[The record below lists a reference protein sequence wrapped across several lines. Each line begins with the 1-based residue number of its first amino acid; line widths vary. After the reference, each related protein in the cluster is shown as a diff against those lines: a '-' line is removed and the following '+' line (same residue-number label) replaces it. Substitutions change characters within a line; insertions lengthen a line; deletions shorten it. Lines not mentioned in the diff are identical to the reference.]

1 MSWDKYFLDLCDVV
15 ATNSKC
21 MSRKIG
27 AVVATKDHSIVSTG
41 YNGPPRGVQHC
52 DKRFHPADY
61 MHKGGCPRRK
71 MGFASGEGIDY
82 CPAAHAEAN
91 AVFVAAR
98 EGWSLKGCT
107 LYLNTGVP
115 CMECLKAIIQVGIDE
130 VVCTN
135 KGNFYDRMSGYLIQ
149 HSGLKV
155 REYET

>member
-1 MSWDKYFLDLCDVV
+1 
-15 ATNSKC
+15 

-52 DKRFHPADY
+52 QRRPNSQLWI
-61 MHKGGCPRRK
+61 GGMFREYVCPRRTL
-71 MGFASGEGIDY
+71 GYRSGEGIDR

-91 AVFVAAR
+91 AIFVAAR

-107 LYLNTGVP
+107 IYMNCPVP
-115 CMECLKAIIQVGIDE
+115 CMDCLKAIIQSGIDE

-155 REYET
+155 REYEIGEATP